1 MAKTNHQR
9 STRRHRR
16 GGGPKSRKPK
26 NTTVKNDD
34 ALSVP
39 ASPQECA
46 ICQEPMTKPRDAK
59 KTKCGHRFHKECL
72 LNWCKQCE
80 ERQQGKTCPMCRQDI
95 AKDCAS
101 LQPGQP
107 MPENRIR
114 DILWNEDAVALFGEE
129 RVSGSEN
136 EGRRNRM
143 KAFLMK
149 LRFPKRFDYFKWNE
163 ITSFRAAC
171 DAAINL
177 EEVRA
182 EFA

>member
-1 MAKTNHQR
+1 MVKTNNQR
-9 STRRHRR
+9 NTRRHRR

-26 NTTVKNDD
+26 NTTVKTEDTP
-34 ALSVP
+34 SVP

-46 ICQEPMTKPRDAK
+46 ICQDLMTKPRDTK
-59 KTKCGHRFHKECL
+59 KVKCGHRFHKECL

-80 ERQQGKTCPMCRQDI
+80 GQERDKTCPICRQDI

-101 LQPGQP
+101 IQPGQP
-107 MPENRIR
+107 MPESRIR
-114 DILWNEDAVALFGEE
+114 DILFSEGFEALSSG
-129 RVSGSEN
+129 VSGSYIED
-136 EGRRNRM
+136 RRKRM

-149 LRFPKRFDYFKWNE
+149 LRFPKKFDYFKWNT